1 MYKFTIRPEDPVFR
15 KCHVLST
22 LKTPCN
28 NSFWVVRRRPV
39 TRLNFPPLSN
49 PQFFQ
54 WQSKSPSLTG
64 PFLSVYIL
72 IYCLL
77 TCFRPE
83 YAWNICHWTLN
94 HNQSINQSLSA
105 GMTFKSAAP
114 IKIMFLLQTSVY
126 GTGRLGLKTSVAT
139 WFCCDG
145 VSRWINRTI
154 TLQWSTS
161 TGLLI
166 SLMS

>member
-1 MYKFTIRPEDPVFR
+1 MFR

-28 NSFWVVRRRPV
+28 SSFWVVRRRPV

-64 PFLSVYIL
+64 PFVTVYIL

-94 HNQSINQSLSA
+94 NNQSINHWVGAISKHSTSSA
-105 GMTFKSAAP
+105 GHRSLYNFFNSP
-114 IKIMFLLQTSVY
+114 FMFPTVVDYFRQVLQ
-126 GTGRLGLKTSVAT
+126 
-139 WFCCDG
+139 
-145 VSRWINRTI
+145 
-154 TLQWSTS
+154 
-161 TGLLI
+161 I
-166 SLMS
+166 SLHCHSTTHPGRGNNSDQISNLFNKHL